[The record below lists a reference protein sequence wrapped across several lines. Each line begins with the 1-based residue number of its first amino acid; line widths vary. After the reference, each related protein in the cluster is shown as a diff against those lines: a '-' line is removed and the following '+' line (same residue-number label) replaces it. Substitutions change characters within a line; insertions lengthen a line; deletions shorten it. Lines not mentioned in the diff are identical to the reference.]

1 MTELVDVFCGGGL
14 FSYAARA
21 AGMKVIFGVD
31 NDSKALLTYKANFP
45 EAKVKC
51 ASVGPGA
58 EDGWESEVLIP
69 GPAPNRHIHLS
80 PPCTQI
86 SSANTT
92 CRDKEYGIS
101 ALKWAIETG
110 MKYQSWSVET
120 VVSKSSHGVVKP
132 LRGQHKKTG
141 LLDFVELDAQMVGD
155 PQTRKRI
162 IIGPCDLI
170 AAIKTAPPCRIVSV
184 KEAFERA
191 QVQIP
196 PGSTHTKN
204 ASKSNGDGSNIRPIG
219 HPSFTVCAARANSF
233 CMADGTTTQSMKSH
247 HSRVLMG
254 FDESFILRGR
264 AADTQ
269 QILGNGICLNVGRV
283 IALAAMKKPITF
295 QAQMRVG
302 TASNSDDSSND
313 DEIGVTN
320 AATLE
325 DTIVETEKTA
335 KRLRDEAERIER
347 HAKAMRKFFMS
358 WECGVGR
365 GKCVSGPAPEPE
377 RPCQ

>member
-1 MTELVDVFCGGGL
+1 MAQQMELVDVFCGGGL

-21 AGMKVIFGVD
+21 AGMRVIYAVD
-31 NDSKALLTYKANFP
+31 NDSNALLTYKANFP
-45 EAKVKC
+45 ETRVKC

-58 EDGWESEVLIP
+58 EDGWETEVNIP
-69 GPAPNRHIHLS
+69 EPAPNRHIHLS

-101 ALKWAIETG
+101 ALKWAIEMG

-120 VVSKSSHGVVKP
+120 VVSKSSHDVVKP
-132 LRGQHKKTG
+132 LQEQHKTTG

-162 IIGPCDLI
+162 IIGPCELI

-184 KEAFERA
+184 KEAFDRA
-191 QVQIP
+191 KVQIP

-204 ASKSNGDGSNIRPIG
+204 ASKSNGGGSNIRPIG

-233 CMADGTTTQSMKSH
+233 CKADGSTVQSMKSH
-247 HSRVLMG
+247 HSRILMG
-254 FDESFILRGR
+254 FDDNFILRGK

-269 QILGNGICLNVGRV
+269 QILGNGICYNVGRV

-295 QAQMRVG
+295 HAQMRLE
-302 TASNSDDSSND
+302 TADASSSDGGSSDD
-313 DEIGVTN
+313 GAAGN
-320 AATLE
+320 ATTPSTLSE
-325 DTIVETEKTA
+325 SITEMERTA
-335 KRLRDEAERIER
+335 KRLRGEAENIECQV
-347 HAKAMRKFFMS
+347 KAMRKFL
-358 WECGVGR
+358 
-365 GKCVSGPAPEPE
+365 
-377 RPCQ
+377 